1 MHFRKLSIIH
11 SAHIWNLAKNKSI
24 RVNRCTKLIA
34 CRTNCVVKF
43 ITVFTGALPLCN
55 LQSLNEK
62 GFFYNTT
69 ISFVFWML
77 KHLKN
82 ISYISFYS
90 SVKYSKIKYTLTHIF
105 NSHKNNVL
113 SGVVMAIIEYQL
125 FFLFTHNLNNKS
137 IGSHM

>member
-24 RVNRCTKLIA
+24 RINRCTKLIA

-43 ITVFTGALPLCN
+43 ITVFTGNPLILDLKN
-55 LQSLNEK
+55 
-62 GFFYNTT
+62 FFYKTT

-113 SGVVMAIIEYQL
+113 SGVVMAIIKYQYFSYL
-125 FFLFTHNLNNKS
+125 HTIWTINLLDLTCD
-137 IGSHM
+137 

>member
-1 MHFRKLSIIH
+1 MDFRKLSIIH
-11 SAHIWNLAKNKSI
+11 SAHIWNLAKNKCI
-24 RVNRCTKLIA
+24 RVNR
-34 CRTNCVVKF
+34 CRTNCVVKL

-55 LQSLNEK
+55 FGLYIQVNEK
-62 GFFYNTT
+62 GFYKTT

-113 SGVVMAIIEYQL
+113 SGVVMAIIKYQL
-125 FFLFTHNLNNKS
+125 FSYLHT
-137 IGSHM
+137 I

>member
-1 MHFRKLSIIH
+1 MLIFGTLQKIKVYASIDAPNSSPVELTVLLNLLQYSPGHYHYVIWDSPTLS
-11 SAHIWNLAKNKSI
+11 
-24 RVNRCTKLIA
+24 
-34 CRTNCVVKF
+34 F
-43 ITVFTGALPLCN
+43 
-55 LQSLNEK
+55 LNEK
-62 GFFYNTT
+62 GFYKTT

-113 SGVVMAIIEYQL
+113 SGVVMAIMKYQL
-125 FFLFTHNLNNKS
+125 FSYLHT
-137 IGSHM
+137 I

>member
-1 MHFRKLSIIH
+1 MLFRKLSIIH
-11 SAHIWNLAKNKSI
+11 SAHIWNLAKNKCI
-24 RVNRCTKLIA
+24 RVNRYTKLIA

-55 LQSLNEK
+55 QPSNEK
-62 GFFYNTT
+62 GFYKTT

-113 SGVVMAIIEYQL
+113 SGVVMAIIKYQL
-125 FFLFTHNLNNKS
+125 FSYLHT
-137 IGSHM
+137 I

>member
-1 MHFRKLSIIH
+1 MHFRKRSIIH

-34 CRTNCVVKF
+34 CRTNCVVQF
-43 ITVFTGALPLCN
+43 ITVFTGALTLCN
-55 LQSLNEK
+55 LVNEK
-62 GFFYNTT
+62 GFYKTT

-113 SGVVMAIIEYQL
+113 SGVVMAIIKYQL
-125 FFLFTHNLNNKS
+125 FSYLHT
-137 IGSHM
+137 I

>member
-1 MHFRKLSIIH
+1 MDFRKLSIIH

-55 LQSLNEK
+55 LGFPNPLILVNEK
-62 GFFYNTT
+62 GFYKTT

-113 SGVVMAIIEYQL
+113 SGVVMAIIKYQL
-125 FFLFTHNLNNKS
+125 FSYLHT
-137 IGSHM
+137 I

>member
-1 MHFRKLSIIH
+1 MLIFGTLQKIKVYASIDAPN
-11 SAHIWNLAKNKSI
+11 SSPVELTVLLNLLQYSPGHYHYVTNP
-24 RVNRCTKLIA
+24 LILDLK
-34 CRTNCVVKF
+34 V
-43 ITVFTGALPLCN
+43 
-55 LQSLNEK
+55 NEK
-62 GFFYNTT
+62 GFYRTT

-113 SGVVMAIIEYQL
+113 SGVVMAIIKYQL
-125 FFLFTHNLNNKS
+125 FSYLHT
-137 IGSHM
+137 I